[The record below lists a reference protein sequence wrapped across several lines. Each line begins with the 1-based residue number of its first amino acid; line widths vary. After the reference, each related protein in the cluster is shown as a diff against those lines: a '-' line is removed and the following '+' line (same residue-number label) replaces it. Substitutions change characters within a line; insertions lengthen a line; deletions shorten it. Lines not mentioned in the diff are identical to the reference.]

1 MSIEEYKSYY
11 DAYLHEQVDEY
22 MKKRYNKA
30 TYILCWFNLYSVDT
44 KKLRCSKDWLGKTDL
59 KRDVYVN
66 LLSTLLKHPEITFQ
80 ELPRYIPVSL
90 YEDLLFYL
98 LLPSTRHFMYPDSPR
113 SRSLPIAVEMTTLQH
128 DVHEIAED
136 VPYSFCINSN
146 TPEFEF
152 EVISVSIWMK
162 KMEIDLRYTSKNH
175 KVNAIYGMIDVEEVK
190 NALKVKTYKGIDGA
204 FWRMWNKMPN
214 DKSDVFWI
222 IRWLDNHGIKYMK
235 AININTNK
243 GTEVEKDQ

>member
-11 DAYLHEQVDEY
+11 DAYLQEHVDEY

-30 TYILCWFNLYSVDT
+30 TYILCWFNLYYVDI
-44 KKLRCSKDWLGKTDL
+44 KKLRCPKDDLGKTFL
-59 KRDVYVN
+59 KRDTYTT
-66 LLSTLLKHPEITFQ
+66 LLSLLLKHPELTFQ
-80 ELPRYIPVSL
+80 ELPRYIPPRL

-98 LLPSTRHFMYPDSPR
+98 QLPTTRHFIYPDTPH
-113 SRSLPIAVEMTTLQH
+113 SRSMPIAVEMTTLQR

-136 VPYSFCINSN
+136 EPYSFCINSN

-175 KVNAIYGMIDVEEVK
+175 KVNAIYGMIDVESVK

-222 IRWLDNHGIKYMK
+222 IRWMDRHSITYVKSIDM
-235 AININTNK
+235 
-243 GTEVEKDQ
+243 VEKTQ